1 MGIDINTLVTI
12 GAVSAGADNVGD
24 ALTAIGG
31 DAIAAVSSEVPWAAT
46 TFDKVVF
53 LVQKFAAL

>member
-31 DAIAAVSSEVPWAAT
+31 DTIAAVSSGVPWAVT
-46 TFDKVVF
+46 TFLKVVF
-53 LVQKFAAL
+53 PVRKFAAL